1 MKINQVCEARITH
14 CNDKPINPSADYII
28 YWMIANRRLTW
39 NFSLDHAINK
49 CNELA
54 KPLLIFEPLRCGYKW
69 ASDRIHAFIIQG
81 MKENLKRCPGNSP
94 KYLPYLESDHGNGK
108 GLLKA
113 LSANA
118 CMVVT
123 DDYPAFFLP
132 RMVTAAASSVPVRM
146 EMVDSNGLAPM
157 SITQKTY
164 STAHGFRRFL
174 QKELPNH
181 ILDAPNPDPFSGYQ
195 KHGKVKID
203 ENILTKWGNHY
214 DILKTADHDIL
225 RSLSIDHGV
234 LPTETAGGAS
244 EAEKRLKSF
253 VKNNLSMYSEL
264 SNHPDEAAT
273 SGLSPYLHFGHIST
287 SQVFHEVAQKEDWR
301 PDKLSSATNGKRI
314 GWWGMSEAAE
324 TFLDQLITWR
334 ELGFNMC
341 NNNSDY
347 GQYDSLPQWAGDTL
361 NDHRKDQR
369 EFLYSLQD
377 FEQANTHEKVWNA
390 AQNQLLQEGVI
401 HNYMR
406 MVWGKKILQWTQSPE
421 EALDIM
427 IHLNNKHGL
436 DGRDPNSYS
445 GIFWILGRYDRP
457 WGPERPIFGKIR
469 YMSEKNTIRKLRVRD
484 YLEQYG

>member
-1 MKINQVCEARITH
+1 
-14 CNDKPINPSADYII
+14 
-28 YWMIANRRLTW
+28 MISNRRLNW

-69 ASDRIHAFIIQG
+69 ASDRLHAFIIQG
-81 MKENLKRCPGNSP
+81 MKVNRQKCLDNNLE
-94 KYLPYLESDHGNGK
+94 YLPYLEPNNGDGK

-113 LSANA
+113 LSADA

-132 RMVTAAASSVPVRM
+132 RMVAAAASIVPVRM

-157 SITQKTY
+157 SITQKTF

-174 QKELPNH
+174 QKQLPNH
-181 ILDAPNPDPFSGYQ
+181 ILENPTPDPFSGYQ
-195 KHGKVKID
+195 KHGEVKIN
-203 ENILTKWGNHY
+203 EAILSKWGNNK
-214 DILKTADHDIL
+214 DLLEKDDLDIL
-225 RSLSIDHGV
+225 RDLAIDHRV
-234 LPTETAGGAS
+234 ASTETIGGTF

-253 VKNNLSMYSEL
+253 LKNNLSMYSEL
-264 SNHPDEAAT
+264 SNHPDEGAT

-287 SQVFHEVAQKEDWR
+287 YQVFHEIANKEDWR

-341 NNNSDY
+341 KNNSDY
-347 GQYDSLPQWAGDTL
+347 DQYDSLPQWAKNTL
-361 NDHRKDQR
+361 DDHRKDPR
-369 EFLYSLQD
+369 EFLYSMED

-390 AQNQLLQEGVI
+390 AQNQLLRDGLI

-406 MVWGKKILQWTQSPE
+406 MVWGKKILQWTPTPE
-421 EALDIM
+421 DALDIM
-427 IHLNNKHGL
+427 IHLNNKYGL

-445 GIFWILGRYDRP
+445 GIFWILGRYDRA

-469 YMSEKNTIRKLRVRD
+469 YMSEKNTVRKLKVRD
-484 YLEQYG
+484 YLDKYG